1 MVMLANA
8 LFSFELLYTT
18 SGWELFHC
26 VNYSLVACSCV
37 NYSLVA
43 CSFVNYSLVACCG
56 SKQRPGAEAGR
67 ERRLVDPER
76 TTRHHRG
83 FAATAR
89 VVAGVGRSP
98 LLKQR

>member
-1 MVMLANA
+1 MLANA
-8 LFSFELLYTT
+8 LFSFELLYIT
-18 SGWELFHC
+18 SGWESFHC
-26 VNYSLVACSCV
+26 VNYSLVASSC
-37 NYSLVA
+37 
-43 CSFVNYSLVACCG
+43 VNYSLVACCG

-76 TTRHHRG
+76 TAGHRWG

-98 LLKQR
+98 LLKQRRLPQLLRPR

>member
-26 VNYSLVACSCV
+26 
-37 NYSLVA
+37 
-43 CSFVNYSLVACCG
+43 VNYSLVACCG